1 MNKLPARF
9 AVRRIIAGILVL
21 LILLL
26 ALSIPCML
34 SANLWR

>member
-1 MNKLPARF
+1 MNKLPPQF

-21 LILLL
+21 FILML
-26 ALSIPCML
+26 ALSVPCML